1 MRRCSAKPYGG
12 KEPYVFVSY
21 CHKDRDA
28 VFPVIERLARD
39 GYRIWY
45 DEGIDPGSEWPEII
59 AQHLS
64 GCTVCIAF
72 LSAQSLNSPNCR
84 REINFALMKKKPLIT
99 VVLEPVQLSLGME
112 MQLSLAQ
119 AILKYT
125 LPSEEAFLEKLCGTG
140 VLEPCLGAP
149 DPDVRVLW
157 PTDDADAAE
166 NGRTRNLFS
175 DQWFVRGADMP
186 PAPERDREEEARQK
200 AEEEARQK
208 AVEEARQRAE
218 EEARRKA
225 EEAARRKAEE
235 EARRKAEEEARRK
248 AEEEARRKAEEEAR
262 RKAEE
267 EARRKAE
274 EEARRKAEEAARRKA
289 EEEVQRRAEEEA
301 RRKAEEERRKA
312 EEEARKRVSHLLR
325 REKTGEWIPIS
336 KARFVIGRSDRSAD
350 YVVRGNQSVSRTHAV
365 LTLEDGVCRITD
377 CHSLNHTYLNGRV
390 LTPDQPY
397 ELHPGDAVRIYNE
410 GFVYFEKTE
419 DA

>member
-72 LSAQSLNSPNCR
+72 LSAQSLNSHNCR

-208 AVEEARQRAE
+208 AEEEARQRAE

-248 AEEEARRKAEEEAR
+248 AEEEARRKAEEE
-262 RKAEE
+262 
-267 EARRKAE
+267 
-274 EEARRKAEEAARRKA
+274 ARRKA

-410 GFVYFEKTE
+410 GFVYCEKTE

>member
-72 LSAQSLNSPNCR
+72 LSAQSLNSHNCR

-208 AVEEARQRAE
+208 AEEEARQR
-218 EEARRKA
+218 
-225 EEAARRKAEE
+225 AEE

-274 EEARRKAEEAARRKA
+274 EEACRKAEEEARRKA

>member
-39 GYRIWY
+39 GYRVWY

-72 LSAQSLNSPNCR
+72 LSAQSLNSHNCR

-208 AVEEARQRAE
+208 AEEEARQR
-218 EEARRKA
+218 
-225 EEAARRKAEE
+225 AEE

-248 AEEEARRKAEEEAR
+248 AEEEARRKVEEEAR

-267 EARRKAE
+267 E
-274 EEARRKAEEAARRKA
+274 ARRKA

-365 LTLEDGVCRITD
+365 LTLVEGVCRITD

>member
-72 LSAQSLNSPNCR
+72 LSAQSLNSHNCR

-208 AVEEARQRAE
+208 AEEEARQRAE

-235 EARRKAEEEARRK
+235 E
-248 AEEEARRKAEEEAR
+248 
-262 RKAEE
+262 
-267 EARRKAE
+267 
-274 EEARRKAEEAARRKA
+274 ARRKA

-397 ELHPGDAVRIYNE
+397 ELHPGDAIRIYNE

>member
-45 DEGIDPGSEWPEII
+45 DEGIGPGSEWPEII

-72 LSAQSLNSPNCR
+72 LSAQSLNSHNCR

-208 AVEEARQRAE
+208 AEEEARQR
-218 EEARRKA
+218 
-225 EEAARRKAEE
+225 AEE

-248 AEEEARRKAEEEAR
+248 AEEEARRKAEEEAC
-262 RKAEE
+262 
-267 EARRKAE
+267 
-274 EEARRKAEEAARRKA
+274 RKA

>member
-39 GYRIWY
+39 GYRVWY

-72 LSAQSLNSPNCR
+72 LSAQSLNSHNCR

-125 LPSEEAFLEKLCGTG
+125 LPSEEAFLEKLCGTD

-208 AVEEARQRAE
+208 AEEEARQRAE
-218 EEARRKA
+218 EEARRKAEEAARRKA

-248 AEEEARRKAEEEAR
+248 AEEEA
-262 RKAEE
+262 
-267 EARRKAE
+267 
-274 EEARRKAEEAARRKA
+274 
-289 EEEVQRRAEEEA
+289 QRRAEEEA

>member
-39 GYRIWY
+39 GYRVWY

-72 LSAQSLNSPNCR
+72 LSAQSLNSHNCR

-208 AVEEARQRAE
+208 AEEEARQRAE
-218 EEARRKA
+218 EEV
-225 EEAARRKAEE
+225 RRKAEE

-248 AEEEARRKAEEEAR
+248 AEEE
-262 RKAEE
+262 
-267 EARRKAE
+267 
-274 EEARRKAEEAARRKA
+274 ARRKA

>member
-72 LSAQSLNSPNCR
+72 LSAQSLNSHNCR

-149 DPDVRVLW
+149 DPDVRVLG

-208 AVEEARQRAE
+208 AEEEARQRAE

-248 AEEEARRKAEEEAR
+248 AEEE
-262 RKAEE
+262 
-267 EARRKAE
+267 
-274 EEARRKAEEAARRKA
+274 ARRKA

-350 YVVRGNQSVSRTHAV
+350 DVVRGNQSVSRTHAV

-397 ELHPGDAVRIYNE
+397 ELHPGDAIRIYNE
-410 GFVYFEKTE
+410 GFVYFEKSE

>member
-72 LSAQSLNSPNCR
+72 LSAQSLNSHNCR

-208 AVEEARQRAE
+208 AEEEARQRAE

-235 EARRKAEEEARRK
+235 EARRKAEEE
-248 AEEEARRKAEEEAR
+248 
-262 RKAEE
+262 
-267 EARRKAE
+267 
-274 EEARRKAEEAARRKA
+274 ARRKA

-410 GFVYFEKTE
+410 GFVYFEKSE

>member
-72 LSAQSLNSPNCR
+72 LSAQSLNSHNCR

-208 AVEEARQRAE
+208 AEEEARQRAE

-248 AEEEARRKAEEEAR
+248 AEEEARRKAEEE
-262 RKAEE
+262 
-267 EARRKAE
+267 
-274 EEARRKAEEAARRKA
+274 ARRKA

>member
-72 LSAQSLNSPNCR
+72 LSAQSLNSHNCR

-149 DPDVRVLW
+149 DPDVRVLG

-208 AVEEARQRAE
+208 AEEEARQRAE

-248 AEEEARRKAEEEAR
+248 AEEE
-262 RKAEE
+262 
-267 EARRKAE
+267 
-274 EEARRKAEEAARRKA
+274 ARRKA

-397 ELHPGDAVRIYNE
+397 ELHPGDAIRIYNE
-410 GFVYFEKTE
+410 GFVYFEKSE

>member
-72 LSAQSLNSPNCR
+72 LSAQSLNSHNCR

-208 AVEEARQRAE
+208 AEEEARQR
-218 EEARRKA
+218 
-225 EEAARRKAEE
+225 AEE

-248 AEEEARRKAEEEAR
+248 AEEEARRKAEEEAC
-262 RKAEE
+262 
-267 EARRKAE
+267 
-274 EEARRKAEEAARRKA
+274 RKA

>member
-72 LSAQSLNSPNCR
+72 LSAQSLNSHNCR

-208 AVEEARQRAE
+208 AEEEARQRAE

-235 EARRKAEEEARRK
+235 EARRKAEEEARQR
-248 AEEEARRKAEEEAR
+248 AEEE
-262 RKAEE
+262 
-267 EARRKAE
+267 
-274 EEARRKAEEAARRKA
+274 ARRKA

>member
-72 LSAQSLNSPNCR
+72 LSAQSLNSHNCR

-208 AVEEARQRAE
+208 AEEEARQRAE

-235 EARRKAEEEARRK
+235 EARRKAEEEARQR
-248 AEEEARRKAEEEAR
+248 AEEE
-262 RKAEE
+262 
-267 EARRKAE
+267 
-274 EEARRKAEEAARRKA
+274 ARRKA

-312 EEEARKRVSHLLR
+312 EKEARKRVSHLLR

-390 LTPDQPY
+390 LTSDQPY

>member
-72 LSAQSLNSPNCR
+72 LSAQSLNSHNCR

-208 AVEEARQRAE
+208 A
-218 EEARRKA
+218 
-225 EEAARRKAEE
+225 EE

-274 EEARRKAEEAARRKA
+274 EEARRKAEEEACRKAEEEARRKA

>member
-72 LSAQSLNSPNCR
+72 LSAQSLNSHNCR

-208 AVEEARQRAE
+208 AEEEARQRAE

-248 AEEEARRKAEEEAR
+248 AEEE
-262 RKAEE
+262 
-267 EARRKAE
+267 
-274 EEARRKAEEAARRKA
+274 ARRKA